1 MISRPNPTFVINQ
14 KIKELNKHKR
24 RLKNHWHKYS
34 RMEDE
39 LKKSAPTYGNE
50 FDYSSEY
57 GHEDQLKIDGYHNE
71 VMHAIDKVMNIDG
84 ERRYLQSIIRSAKD
98 KKFKIANFGRSYT

>member
-34 RMEDE
+34 RMENE
-39 LKKSAPTYGNE
+39 LRLNAPTYGNE
-50 FDYSSEY
+50 IDYSQAY
-57 GHEDQLKIDGYHNE
+57 GHGDQVKIDGYNNE
-71 VMHAIDKVMNIDG
+71 VTDAIDKVMNIDG
-84 ERRYLQSIIRSAKD
+84 ERRYLQSILRSAKD